1 MVGIDMY
8 AKIQRLKEKGYKKQ
22 QAAKELGIDRKTVR
36 KYWDMGETE
45 YACYHLETKERTKI
59 MDPYRDFVLSEITQ
73 HPEINSAIIFDH
85 LLEVFKDFAPSKR
98 TVRLYV
104 CNLREA
110 EGIPA
115 PSKIRQYGE
124 SPELPFGFQA
134 QVDLGQKV
142 MKDAHGKNVRVYIF
156 VMVLSCSRYKFVYF
170 QLEPFTAQT
179 FCEAHDRAFKY
190 FAGRPVEIVYDQ
202 DRVMV
207 VSENGGDIIFTETF
221 ENYKNYAGFSV
232 HLCRG
237 YDPESK
243 GKVEAVVKYVKGNFL
258 SCRVFHGIASLNSAG
273 LAWLDRTGN
282 GQIHETTKMVPK
294 VVFAEEQKHL
304 KAVPKLGDKVVL
316 PRVAIVRKN
325 NVVMYKQNR
334 YCMPSGTY
342 YPGRKARIEV
352 DENAGN
358 IKFFDFTTGE
368 ILEEYALA
376 TGIGKC
382 VRQNHP
388 ERDRYSKHNEL
399 KKRVLHGFGES
410 AQARLFIEAML
421 LDKPRYTRD
430 QLSVIAKLQQQYSK
444 EELLNAV
451 AYCMERNLHTASDFK
466 DTLEYFASYEEP
478 ACGMEVKIPLKYSLV
493 VAQTRPVD
501 VYASL
506 VEGGDAR

>member
-1 MVGIDMY
+1 
-8 AKIQRLKEKGYKKQ
+8 
-22 QAAKELGIDRKTVR
+22 
-36 KYWDMGETE
+36 
-45 YACYHLETKERTKI
+45 
-59 MDPYRDFVLSEITQ
+59 
-73 HPEINSAIIFDH
+73 
-85 LLEVFKDFAPSKR
+85 
-98 TVRLYV
+98 
-104 CNLREA
+104 
-110 EGIPA
+110 
-115 PSKIRQYGE
+115 
-124 SPELPFGFQA
+124 
-134 QVDLGQKV
+134 
-142 MKDAHGKNVRVYIF
+142 
-156 VMVLSCSRYKFVYF
+156 
-170 QLEPFTAQT
+170 
-179 FCEAHDRAFKY
+179 
-190 FAGRPVEIVYDQ
+190 
-202 DRVMV
+202 
-207 VSENGGDIIFTETF
+207 
-221 ENYKNYAGFSV
+221 
-232 HLCRG
+232 
-237 YDPESK
+237 
-243 GKVEAVVKYVKGNFL
+243 VEAVVKYVKGNFL

-304 KAVPKLGDKVVL
+304 KAAPELGDKVVL

-342 YPGRKARIEV
+342 CPGRKARIEV
-352 DENAGN
+352 DEDAGN

-421 LDKPRYTRD
+421 RDKPRYTRD
-430 QLSVIAKLQQQYSK
+430 QLSVITKLQQQYSK

-451 AYCMERNLHTASDFK
+451 AYCMERNLYAASDFK

-478 ACGMEVKIPLKYSLV
+478 AACMEVKIPLKYSLV

>member
-1 MVGIDMY
+1 MVNIEMY
-8 AKIQRLKEKGYKKQ
+8 AKIQRLKTKGYKKQ
-22 QAAKELGIDRKTVR
+22 QAARELNIDRKTVK

-59 MDPYRDFVLSEITQ
+59 MDPYRDIVLDEIVK
-73 HPEINSAIIFDH
+73 HPEINSAIIYDH
-85 LLEVFKDFAPSKR
+85 LLETFHDFAPSKR

-104 CNLREA
+104 CNLREV

-115 PSKIRQYGE
+115 PAKIRQYGE
-124 SPELPFGFQA
+124 NPELPFGFQA
-134 QVDLGQKV
+134 QVDLGQKI
-142 MKDAHGKNVRVYIF
+142 MKDANGKNVRVYAF
-156 VMVLSCSRYKFVYF
+156 AMVLSCSRYKFVFF

-190 FAGRPVEIVYDQ
+190 FGGRPVEIVYDQ

-207 VSENGGDIIFTETF
+207 VSENSGDIIFTETF

-237 YDPESK
+237 NDPESK

-258 SCRVFHGIASLNSAG
+258 SFRVFHGIASLNSAG

-294 VVFAEEQKHL
+294 VVFTEEQKHL
-304 KAVPKLGDKVVL
+304 KAAPELGDKVVL
-316 PRVAIVRKN
+316 PKVAIVRKN
-325 NVVMYKQNR
+325 NIVMYKQNR
-334 YCMPSGTY
+334 YCMPHGTY
-342 YPGRKARIEV
+342 YPGRQAQIEV
-352 DENAGN
+352 DENAGI
-358 IKFFDFTTGE
+358 IKFFDFKTGE
-368 ILEEYALA
+368 VLEEHVLA
-376 TGIGKC
+376 EGVGKC

-399 KKRVLHGFGES
+399 KKRVLYGFRES
-410 AQARLFIEAML
+410 TQARLFIEAML

-430 QLSVIAKLQQQYSK
+430 QLSVVAKLQQQYSE
-444 EELLNAV
+444 EELLAAV
-451 AYCMERNLHTASDFK
+451 GYCMERNLFAASDFK

-478 ACGMEVKIPLKYSLV
+478 VIGMEVKIPLKYSLV
-493 VAQTRPVD
+493 VAQQRPLD

-506 VEGGDAR
+506 LDGGEAQ